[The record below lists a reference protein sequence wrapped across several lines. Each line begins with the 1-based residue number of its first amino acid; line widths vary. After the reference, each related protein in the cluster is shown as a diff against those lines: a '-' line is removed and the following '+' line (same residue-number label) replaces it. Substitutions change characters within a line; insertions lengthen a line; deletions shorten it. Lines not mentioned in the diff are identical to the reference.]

1 MKDFFKGMY
10 QNAKTSQIEDFEA
23 GLPAVVP
30 EILPTAIETGDLINQ
45 AAEWFALDV
54 ANGDARPDTIATYI
68 SHLNHWFRWCQVN
81 SVDPGQASTAHL
93 KAFRQELVQSGAAHA
108 TISLKLTTIRRF
120 YDGAVSRGL
129 LESNPVTGVKAPR
142 KRTADAEI
150 IKCLTAG
157 ETERFFEAIP
167 HDHKLKNLRDRAMA
181 ALMTLEGLRR
191 IEICRANVE
200 DIEETDSGVRIL
212 VHGKGKDG
220 YIYPREDTV
229 ACIQN
234 YLIQRGT
241 VRSDQDGEP
250 IFVSLSKSDRVRGR
264 ITRIGLSKW
273 INTMLDKAGIIKKGR
288 GCHALRHTCGALLY
302 QATRDVKVVQET
314 LRHASIAMAAK
325 YSHVQDRGKA
335 RYTQQI
341 PVRP

>member
-1 MKDFFKGMY
+1 MG
-10 QNAKTSQIEDFEA
+10 NTIKTAQIANYGTD
-23 GLPAVVP
+23 LPAVIP
-30 EILPTAIETGDLINQ
+30 EALSASVTYPALIDQ

-54 ANGDARPDTIATYI
+54 ANGDARQDTISTYV
-68 SHLNHWFRWCQVN
+68 SQLNHWLDWCRLN
-81 SVDPGQASTAHL
+81 DVDPGSATADHL
-93 KAFRQELVQSGAAHA
+93 KGFRQQLVQSGAAHA
-108 TISLKLTTIRRF
+108 TISLKLTTVRRF

-129 LESNPVTGVKAPR
+129 LESNPVNGIRAPR

-157 ETERFFEAIP
+157 EAERLFEAIP
-167 HDHKLKNLRDRAMA
+167 HDHRLKNLRDRAMA
-181 ALMTLEGLRR
+181 ALMVLEGLRR
-191 IEICRANVE
+191 IEVCRANVN
-200 DIEETDSGVRIL
+200 DIEETESGVRIL

-229 ACIQN
+229 SCIYE
-234 YLIQRGT
+234 YLNRRGA
-241 VRSDQDGEP
+241 VPSDRNGEP
-250 IFVSLSKSDRVRGR
+250 LFVSLTKSDAVHGR

-273 INTMLDKAGIIKKGR
+273 IDTMLAKAGVAKKGR

-325 YSHVQDRGKA
+325 YSHIHERGMA
-335 RYTQQI
+335 RYTQSI
-341 PVRP
+341 PVRL

>member
-1 MKDFFKGMY
+1 MSNTIKIH
-10 QNAKTSQIEDFEA
+10 QNQNFEPD
-23 GLPAVVP
+23 LPVVIP
-30 EILPTAIETGDLINQ
+30 EILPTNVPSPSLIKQ

-54 ANGDARPDTIATYI
+54 ANGDARPDTIRSYV
-68 SHLNHWFRWCQVN
+68 SHLSHWLNWCRVHD
-81 SVDPGQASTAHL
+81 VDPGHANAAHL
-93 KAFRQELVQSGAAHA
+93 KVFRQELVQSNAAHA

-129 LESNPVTGVKAPR
+129 LKDNPVNGIRAPR
-142 KRTADAEI
+142 KRTADAEV

-157 ETERFFEAIP
+157 ETERLFEAIP
-167 HDHKLKNLRDRAMA
+167 HDHKLKNMRDRAMT

-191 IEICRANVE
+191 IEVYRANVE
-200 DIEETDSGVRIL
+200 DIEETDTGVRIL

-229 ACIQN
+229 ACIN
-234 YLIQRGT
+234 AYLEKRGSIP
-241 VRSDQDGEP
+241 SDQYGEP
-250 IFVSLSKSDRVRGR
+250 LFVSLTKSNRVCGR

-273 INTMLDKAGIIKKGR
+273 LDSLLLKAGIAKKGR

-325 YSHVQDRGKA
+325 YSHVQERGMA
-335 RYTQQI
+335 RYTQAI
-341 PVRP
+341 PVNP

>member
-1 MKDFFKGMY
+1 MGH
-10 QNAKTSQIEDFEA
+10 NIKTSQIENLEA
-23 GLPAVVP
+23 ALPVVLPEVLPAA
-30 EILPTAIETGDLINQ
+30 TSATDLVNQ

-54 ANGDARPDTIATYI
+54 ANGDARPDTISTYI
-68 SHLNHWFRWCQVN
+68 SHLNHWLNWCRVN
-81 SVDPGQASTAHL
+81 GVDPGSVTTAQI
-93 KAFRQELVQSGAAHA
+93 KGFRQELVQSGAAHG
-108 TISLKLTTIRRF
+108 TISLKLTTVRRF

-129 LESNPVTGVKAPR
+129 LEKNPVKDIKAPR

-150 IKCLTAG
+150 IKCLSAG
-157 ETERFFEAIP
+157 ETERLFEAIP
-167 HDHKLKNLRDRAMA
+167 HDHRLKNLRDRAMA
-181 ALMTLEGLRR
+181 ALMALEGLRR
-191 IEICRANVE
+191 IEICRANVD
-200 DIEETDSGVRIL
+200 DIEETETGVRIL

-229 ACIQN
+229 ACIRN
-234 YLIQRGT
+234 YLIQRGP
-241 VRSDQDGEP
+241 VQADKDGEP
-250 IFVSLSKSDRVRGR
+250 LFVSLSKSDRVRGR

-273 INTMLDKAGIIKKGR
+273 IDTMLAKAGIAKKGR

-325 YSHVQDRGKA
+325 YSHVQERGKA
-335 RYTQQI
+335 RYTQSI

>member
-1 MKDFFKGMY
+1 MSNTIKIP
-10 QNAKTSQIEDFEA
+10 QNQNFESD
-23 GLPAVVP
+23 LPVVIP
-30 EILPTAIETGDLINQ
+30 EILPINVQSSSLIKQ

-54 ANGDARPDTIATYI
+54 ANGDARPDTISSYV
-68 SHLNHWFRWCQVN
+68 SHLSHWLNWCRVHD
-81 SVDPGQASTAHL
+81 VDPGHANAAHL
-93 KAFRQELVQSGAAHA
+93 KVFRQELVQSNAAHA

-129 LESNPVTGVKAPR
+129 LKNNPVNGIRAPR
-142 KRTADAEI
+142 KRTADAEV

-157 ETERFFEAIP
+157 ETERLFEAIP
-167 HDHKLKNLRDRAMA
+167 HDHKLKNMRDRAMA

-191 IEICRANVE
+191 IEVCRANLE
-200 DIEETDSGVRIL
+200 DIEETDTGVRIL

-229 ACIQN
+229 ACILD
-234 YLIQRGT
+234 YLEKRGPIP
-241 VRSDQDGEP
+241 SDQDGEP
-250 IFVSLSKSDRVRGR
+250 LFVSLTKSDRVCGR

-273 INTMLDKAGIIKKGR
+273 LDSLLLKAGIAKKGR

-325 YSHVQDRGKA
+325 YSHVQERGKA
-335 RYTQQI
+335 RYTQAI